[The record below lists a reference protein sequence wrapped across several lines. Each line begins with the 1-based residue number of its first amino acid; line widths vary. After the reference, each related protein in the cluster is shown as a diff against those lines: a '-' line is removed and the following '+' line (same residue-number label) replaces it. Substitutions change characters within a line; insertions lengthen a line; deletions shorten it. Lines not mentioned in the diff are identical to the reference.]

1 MAKLDSRVQYV
12 WVLQYIAR
20 FLVILILIGIGDVR
34 DVWGVRSALGMDTFV
49 PTLLCAGVLL
59 VYTFTMPFIRYNRW
73 SYDLLED
80 EFHVHRGVF
89 TQIHTVA
96 PVRRIQHLDVAQNVL
111 EKMFGIAKL
120 VIYTAG
126 SRGADI
132 VIPGLELEY
141 AELVRDE
148 LKNTD
153 EEDAV

>member
-1 MAKLDSRVQYV
+1 MMKLDSRVQFV
-12 WVLQYIAR
+12 WILQYMVRFTILVVLIA
-20 FLVILILIGIGDVR
+20 IADTTDV
-34 DVWGVRSALGMDTFV
+34 GSVRSWLGLSPFV
-49 PTLLCAGVLL
+49 FTAAAAFILVL
-59 VYTFTMPFIRYNRW
+59 YTITMPIMRYRRW
-73 SYDLLED
+73 AFDLLED

-89 TQIHTVA
+89 TQVHTVA
-96 PVRRIQHLDVAQNVL
+96 PVKRIQHLDVAQNVL

-141 AELVRDE
+141 AELVRDQ